1 MKIKFKS
8 ISNNSKSV
16 IINAINSIGI
26 KGCGIVVALLTT
38 PAYLRYFSDN
48 AVLGVWFTILS
59 ILSWILNFDLGIGNG
74 LRNRLVTTFVKND
87 DVASKKYISSA
98 YIFLTGTSFVLGLL
112 IFVIIRLI
120 SWNKFFN
127 IEESRLESHILQ
139 NAILIILISIM
150 LQFVLRIISSI
161 LYALQKAFLPNFMSL
176 LTNIILLV
184 YVLICNNIGS
194 NNNIISLAMMYL
206 LSVNAPLILVTILI
220 FSKELRK
227 MRPNISYFDFRYAID
242 TLKVGG
248 AFLGLQIEAM
258 IINNTSI
265 FLITWLLG
273 SELVVEYNIYF
284 KVFSLV
290 STVFSLITI
299 PIWSAVTKAKE
310 EENIVWIKKATR
322 ILQLIAVI
330 FVVCEILI
338 MPLMQMVFNIWLKEK
353 SFQVDYIIMGIF
365 VVEQGIVIWS
375 AINATICNGL
385 SELKSQFSLMTI
397 GAILII
403 PIAIILTKLVNG
415 YYAVTLA
422 HIIAL
427 IPYCVGQSIWIERYI
442 KRNT

>member
-1 MKIKFKS
+1 MKIRFKS

-16 IINAINSIGI
+16 IINAINSVGI

-38 PAYLRYFSDN
+38 PAYLRYFNDN

-87 DVASKKYISSA
+87 EMASKKYISSA
-98 YIFLTGTSFVLGLL
+98 YIFLTATSFALGLL
-112 IFVIIRLI
+112 IFVAIRLI

-127 IEESRLESHILQ
+127 IGESRLESHILQ
-139 NAILIILISIM
+139 NTILIILISIM

-184 YVLICNNIGS
+184 YVLICNNIGI
-194 NNNIISLAMMYL
+194 NNNIISLAIVYL
-206 LSVNAPLILVTILI
+206 IAVNAPLIVATILI
-220 FSKELRK
+220 FSKKLKK
-227 MRPNISYFDFRYAID
+227 MRPNINYFDLKYAID

-330 FVVCEILI
+330 FVIGEILI
-338 MPLMQMVFNIWLKEK
+338 IPLMQMVFNIWLKEK
-353 SFQVDYIIMGIF
+353 SFQVDYIIMAIF

-385 SELKSQFSLMTI
+385 SELKSQFALMTI

-403 PIAIILTKLVNG
+403 PIAIILTKLING